1 MNSISRSAKTV
12 PFLALVHL
20 RELRC
25 EQCNALLAPPGARS
39 FIVDANGDPLRFSQ
53 EEPPEEMTVEILCP
67 NGHETALYVPN
78 EIAAEE
84 TLVTPPDAPIGRDAT
99 LVPDVS

>member
-1 MNSISRSAKTV
+1 M

-25 EQCNALLAPPGARS
+25 EQCNELLAAPGARS
-39 FIVDANGDPLRFSQ
+39 FLVDERGEAVNFS
-53 EEPPEEMTVEILCP
+53 EKEPPEEMTVAILCS
-67 NGHETALYVPN
+67 NRHENELYVPN

-84 TLVTPPDAPIGRDAT
+84 TLYTPEDAPIARDAIM
-99 LVPDVS
+99 LA

>member
-1 MNSISRSAKTV
+1 M

-25 EQCNALLAPPGARS
+25 AQCTELLAAPGARS
-39 FIVDANGDPLRFSQ
+39 FVVDARGYPLPFALER
-53 EEPPEEMTVEILCP
+53 EPDEMTAVIRCSR
-67 NGHETALYVPN
+67 GHDNQLYVPN

-84 TLVTPPDAPIGRDAT
+84 IVNVPPDAPIGRDAT
-99 LVPDVS
+99 VLVDVP

>member
-1 MNSISRSAKTV
+1 M

-25 EQCNALLAPPGARS
+25 AQCNELLASPGARS
-39 FIVDANGDPLRFSQ
+39 FLVDQNGEAMSFTQD
-53 EEPPEEMTVEILCP
+53 EPPAEMTAAIVCSR
-67 NGHETALYVPN
+67 GHENLLYVPN

-84 TLVTPPDAPIGRDAT
+84 TLYTPEGAPIARDAIM
-99 LVPDVS
+99 LA

>member
-1 MNSISRSAKTV
+1 M

-25 EQCNALLAPPGARS
+25 EECNALLADAGARS
-39 FIVDANGDPLRFSQ
+39 FIVDTSGDPVLFSQ
-53 EEPPEEMTVEILCP
+53 EEPPEEMTVEIACP
-67 NGHETALYVPN
+67 DGHATMLYIPN

-84 TLVTPPDAPIGRDAT
+84 TLVTPADAPIGRDAT
-99 LVPDVS
+99 LVSESAPSAD

>member
-1 MNSISRSAKTV
+1 M

-25 EQCNALLAPPGARS
+25 QECNALLARPGARS
-39 FIVDANGDPLRFSQ
+39 FVVDETGEPVNFSG
-53 EEPPEEMTVEILCP
+53 EEPPAEMTVEIACP
-67 NGHETALYVPN
+67 DGHETTLYVPN

-84 TLVTPPDAPIGRDAT
+84 TLVTPEDAPVARDAV
-99 LVPDVS
+99 LQMP